1 MLDDLRRDIRQAC
14 RTFLAMPVLAGVIVV
29 SLGVGIGVNTV
40 VFSWIQAL
48 VFRPLPGVPDGS
60 SFLHVEAR
68 AENGTRPGSSWLEY
82 RDLQRR
88 VTALPDL
95 LAYRMVPFN
104 LGESSRTERT
114 YGLLVSGNYFSA
126 LGLQPAMGR
135 FLRADEASEAGREP
149 VVVVSFDYWQA
160 RMASAPD
167 VIGRRVRVNGHDLTI
182 VGVTPE
188 GFQGTVIGLQFDLWV
203 PATLAPVLFDG
214 SRELEDRSI
223 RGYAVMGRLGEDRS
237 VAQAQA
243 EASGAMQELAL
254 AHPTTNAG
262 MRSDLLS
269 YWQALRGP
277 PRLML
282 QGLALLQGIM
292 LILLLAVCGNTANL
306 VLARATAR
314 QREIAV
320 RLAVGA
326 GAWRIVRLLL
336 VESLVLG
343 VAAAALGTAIAVW
356 GTQALRAVPFLTTA
370 FAVRFQTSIN
380 EAGLAFAIVLGILC
394 AVIFGMAPAL
404 QLARVDPQMVL
415 RSTSAISPRSLGRQL
430 LMAGEVAL
438 AMVVLVSAGLF
449 VQSFRETREDPGFR
463 REGVLLAAYD
473 LYGRNLDA
481 AAARDFAGRLLN
493 TVRKL
498 PGVDSAAIATQVPL
512 DIHGLPLR
520 TFTLEGR
527 ARTDAEPER
536 VLTNTITTG
545 YFETMDIPFVAGSD
559 FVPLADTSAPAQA
572 IVNEEFA
579 RRYAGKETTLGRSV
593 QIGSTRYVIGAVVR
607 NSLYESFGEP
617 PTPIVYLSFRDRPA
631 FQGEIHVRTR
641 VGDAT
646 LLTSSIRGAVRQIDQ
661 SLPVYNVRTL
671 TQHVDT
677 NLALRRI
684 PARMFIVLGPLLLVL
699 AAIGIYAV
707 VAYTVAQRTSEIG
720 IRLAIGA
727 TARRVIAQIVRE
739 NLLVIVLG
747 GAAGW
752 AFVFAIYT
760 RFLRGAVDLPAFVAV
775 PALLL
780 AVAVASCWLPAR
792 RAARLDP
799 MLALRSE

>member
-1 MLDDLRRDIRQAC
+1 MLDNLRRDIHQAC
-14 RTFLAMPVLAGVIVV
+14 RTLVGMPVLAGVIVV
-29 SLGVGIGVNTV
+29 SLGIGIGVNTV

-68 AENGTRPGSSWLEY
+68 AANGTSPGSSWLEY

-95 LAYRMVPFN
+95 LAFRMVPFN
-104 LGESSRTERT
+104 LGEASRTERT

-135 FLRADEASEAGREP
+135 FLRPDEVSEAGREP
-149 VVVVSFDYWQA
+149 VVVVSFDFWQA
-160 RMASAPD
+160 RLASAAD
-167 VIGRRVRVNGHDLTI
+167 VIGRRLRVNGHDLTI

-203 PATLAPVLFDG
+203 PATLAPVVLNG
-214 SRELEDRSI
+214 SRELEDRSL
-223 RGYAVMGRLGEDRS
+223 RGYDVTGRLGQGRS
-237 VAQAQA
+237 IAQAQTEVSA
-243 EASGAMQELAL
+243 AMQELAL
-254 AHPTTNAG
+254 AYPTTNAG
-262 MRSDLLS
+262 MQGELLS

-282 QGLALLQGIM
+282 QGLGVLQGIM

-306 VLARATAR
+306 MLARATAR

-320 RLAVGA
+320 RLAIGA

-336 VESLVLG
+336 VESLALG
-343 VAAAALGTAIAVW
+343 VAAAALGSAIAVW
-356 GTQALRAVPFLTTA
+356 GTQALRAVPFLTTS
-370 FAVRFQTSIN
+370 FPVRFQTSIN
-380 EAGLAFAIVLGILC
+380 GAGLAFAIVLGILC

-404 QLARVDPQMVL
+404 QLARVDPQTAL
-415 RSTSAISPRSLGRQL
+415 RAMPAISTRSWSRRL

-449 VQSFRETREDPGFR
+449 LQSFRETREDPGFR
-463 REGVLLAAYD
+463 REGVLLAVYD
-473 LYGRNLDA
+473 LYGRNLDTI
-481 AAARDFAGRLLN
+481 AARDFAGRLLDHI
-493 TVRKL
+493 RKL

-512 DIHGLPLR
+512 EIHGFPLR
-520 TFTLEGR
+520 SFTLEGR
-527 ARTDAEPER
+527 ARTDGEPDR
-536 VLTNTITTG
+536 VLTNTVTPG

-559 FVPLADTSAPAQA
+559 FAPFTDTSNPAQA

-579 RRYAGKETTLGRSV
+579 RRYAGTETTLGRSV
-593 QIGSTRYVIGAVVR
+593 EIGSTRYVIGGIVR

-617 PTPIVYLSFRDRPA
+617 PTPIVYLSFRDRPS
-631 FQGEIHVRTR
+631 FQGEIHVRG

-646 LLTSSIRGAVRQIDQ
+646 LLASGIRGAVRQIDQ

-707 VAYTVAQRTSEIG
+707 VAYTVSQRTTEIG
-720 IRLAIGA
+720 IRLAMGA
-727 TARRVIAQIVRE
+727 TARRVISQVVRE

-752 AFVFAIYT
+752 AVVFGIYT
-760 RFLRGAVDLPAFVAV
+760 RFLRGALDVPAFVAV
-775 PALLL
+775 PTLLL
-780 AVAVASCWLPAR
+780 VVAAAACWLPAR

-799 MLALRSE
+799 MMALRSE

>member
-1 MLDDLRRDIRQAC
+1 MLDDLRRDIHQAC
-14 RTFLAMPVLAGVIVV
+14 RTFIGMPVLAGVIVV
-29 SLGVGIGVNTV
+29 SLGIGIGVNTV

-48 VFRPLPGVPDGS
+48 VLRPLPGVPDGS
-60 SFLHVEAR
+60 SFFHVEAL
-68 AENGTRPGSSWLEY
+68 AANGTSPGSSWLEY

-95 LAYRMVPFN
+95 LAFRMVPFN
-104 LGESSRTERT
+104 LGEASRTERT
-114 YGLLVSGNYFSA
+114 FGLLVSGNYFSA
-126 LGLQPAMGR
+126 LGLRPAMGR
-135 FLRADEASEAGREP
+135 FLRPDEVSEAGREP
-149 VVVVSFDYWQA
+149 VVVVSFDFWQT
-160 RMASAPD
+160 RLASAPD
-167 VIGRRVRVNGHDLTI
+167 VIGRRLRVNGHDLTI

-203 PATLAPVLFDG
+203 PATLAPVVLNG

-223 RGYAVMGRLGEDRS
+223 RGYDVTGRLGQGRS
-237 VAQAQA
+237 IAQAQTEVSA
-243 EASGAMQELAL
+243 AMQELAI
-254 AHPTTNAG
+254 AYPPTNAG
-262 MRSDLLS
+262 MRGELLS

-282 QGLALLQGIM
+282 QGLAVLQGIM

-306 VLARATAR
+306 MLARATAR

-320 RLAVGA
+320 RLAIGA

-343 VAAAALGTAIAVW
+343 VSAAALGTAIALW
-356 GTQALRAVPFLTTA
+356 GTQALRAVPFLTTT
-370 FAVRFQTSIN
+370 FPVRFQTSIN

-404 QLARVDPQMVL
+404 QLARVDPQTVL
-415 RSTSAISPRSLGRQL
+415 RSTLAISPRSWSRQL

-449 VQSFRETREDPGFR
+449 LQSFRETREEPGFR
-463 REGVLLAAYD
+463 REGVLIAVYD
-473 LYGRNLDA
+473 LYGRNLDTM
-481 AAARDFAGRLLN
+481 AARNFAGRLLEYI
-493 TVRKL
+493 RKL

-512 DIHGLPLR
+512 EIHGFPLR

-527 ARTDAEPER
+527 ARTDGEPDR
-536 VLTNTITTG
+536 VLTNTVTPG
-545 YFETMDIPFVAGSD
+545 YFETMDIPLVAGSD
-559 FVPLADTSAPAQA
+559 FAPFTDTSNPAQA

-579 RRYAGKETTLGRSV
+579 RRYAGTETALGRAV
-593 QIGSTRYVIGAVVR
+593 EIGSTRYVIGGIAR

-617 PTPIVYLSFRDRPA
+617 PTPIVYLSFRDRPS
-631 FQGEIHVRTR
+631 FQGEIHVRSA
-641 VGDAT
+641 GDAT
-646 LLTSSIRGAVRQIDQ
+646 LLASGIRAAVRQIDQ

-707 VAYTVAQRTSEIG
+707 VAYSVSQRTTEIG
-720 IRLAIGA
+720 IRLAMGA
-727 TARRVIAQIVRE
+727 TARRVIGQIVRE

-752 AFVFAIYT
+752 AFVFGFYT
-760 RFLRGAVDLPAFVAV
+760 RFLRGALDVPAFVAV

-780 AVAVASCWLPAR
+780 VVTAAACWLPAR

-799 MLALRSE
+799 MMALRSE